1 VPSRVPLKAPLGDAQ
16 TNNACDPEH
25 KAPAIFLMGPTASG
39 KTDLAMAL
47 CEQLPCEIIS
57 VDSAMIY
64 RGMDIGTAKP
74 TADELT
80 RAPHRLIDICDPSE
94 IYSAADFR
102 RDALAEMERI
112 SAAGRIP
119 LLVGGTMMYFKA
131 LIHGMSGLPAASPAL
146 RRQLEAEAEKLG
158 WSALHEQLQ
167 AADPVAAKL
176 IHPNNRQRLLRA
188 LEVVRLTG
196 RPISA
201 FWAAEGSQRSQ
212 QQTDPQGSGFQ
223 GVEDYTYFTQWQAD
237 ETSSLPYTVAQLA
250 MVPPERRVL
259 HDRIHQRFVSMLER
273 GLLDEVRAL
282 MSRGD
287 LHQNLPSMRCV
298 GYRQA
303 WSYLSG
309 VDDYDA
315 FVSKGVAATRQLA
328 KRQLTWLR
336 KWSDLNWLDSEDG
349 FIVEAALKKI
359 KSHTTFST

>member
-1 VPSRVPLKAPLGDAQ
+1 VPLKVPLKAPQA
-16 TNNACDPEH
+16 NNASGAEGKP
-25 KAPAIFLMGPTASG
+25 PAIFLMGPTASG

-47 CEQLPCEIIS
+47 CEQLPCDIIS

-74 TADELT
+74 TADELA

-94 IYSAADFR
+94 TYSAADFR
-102 RDALAEMERI
+102 RDALVEMGKI

-131 LIHGMSGLPAASPAL
+131 LMHGMSGLPAASPAL
-146 RRQLEAEAEKLG
+146 RRTLEAEAEKLG
-158 WSALHEQLQ
+158 WSALHEELQ
-167 AADPVAAKL
+167 ARDPVAAKL

-188 LEVVRLTG
+188 LEVIRLTG

-201 FWAAEGSQRSQ
+201 FWEAECSQPSRQ
-212 QQTDPQGSGFQ
+212 QADQQGAGRQ
-223 GVEDYTYFTQWQAD
+223 DIEDYTYFTQWQAD
-237 ETSSLPYTVAQLA
+237 ETSSLPYTVIQLA

-259 HDRIHQRFVSMLER
+259 HDRIHRRFVNMLER
-273 GLLDEVRAL
+273 GLLDEVCAL

-287 LHQNLPSMRCV
+287 LHRDLPSMRCV

-303 WSYLSG
+303 WSHLSG
-309 VDDYDA
+309 EDDYDA

-359 KSHTTFST
+359 KTHTTFST